1 MDNLQLIGMAAVGIA
16 LLLLLVIYLRIAAF
30 VALILV
36 SLVVGLGAGMPL
48 DAIIQS
54 VKNGMG
60 GTLGFVAIVVGLGAI
75 LGQLL
80 EATGGI
86 SQFAQTLIQRF
97 GESRAQWSLGLV
109 GFIVAIPVFFDVAF
123 IILVPL
129 VYSLAQKSGRSLLY
143 YAVPLLAGLAVTH
156 AFIPPT
162 PGPIAVADILGADL
176 GWVIVFGALI
186 GIPAM
191 ILAGP
196 LFGRFIARKIHAPVP
211 AHFLAQLDENQND
224 SSFRPLPVSIVIAII
239 TLPLV
244 LITANTLAPFITTDE
259 TVVNALNFIGHPF
272 VALLATVLVAMLL
285 ARSQCKLDKNALL
298 AIANKGLEP
307 AGIVILITG
316 AGGAFKQLLIDSGVG
331 AALGDI
337 MAASGLPIL
346 LMAFTIA
353 ALTRIAQGSSTVAM
367 ITAAGLIAPL
377 TSMQTLSPALLG
389 LIVIAISAGATTF
402 SHVNDSGFWLVS
414 RYLGISEKDTLKSWS
429 VLTTI
434 IAVVGLSMA
443 LFIQLFIG

>member
-1 MDNLQLIGMAAVGIA
+1 MDNLQLIAIAGIGIA

-36 SLVVGLGAGMPL
+36 SLIVGIGAGMPL
-48 DAIIQS
+48 DGVIQS
-54 VKNGMG
+54 IKNGMG

-75 LGQLL
+75 LGQVL
-80 EATGGI
+80 ESTGGI
-86 SQFAQTLIQRF
+86 ARFAQSIIQRF
-97 GESRAQWSLGLV
+97 GEAQAQWSLGFV

-162 PGPIAVADILGADL
+162 PGPIAVAEILNADL

-186 GIPAM
+186 GIPSM
-191 ILAGP
+191 IIAGP
-196 LFGRFIARKIHAPVP
+196 LFGRYIANKIYVPVP
-211 AHFLAQLDENQND
+211 THFALQGNDDETDATQ
-224 SSFRPLPVSIVIAII
+224 SLPISFVITII
-239 TLPLV
+239 GLPLV
-244 LITANTLAPFITTDE
+244 LTTANTLAPFITTDQQVIN
-259 TVVNALNFIGHPF
+259 TLSFIGHPF
-272 VALLATVLVAMLL
+272 VALLITTLL
-285 ARSQCKLDKNALL
+285 AILLAHKYCRLDKNALL
-298 AIANKGLEP
+298 TIANKGLEP

-331 AALGDI
+331 AALGEI
-337 MAASGLPIL
+337 LAASGLPII

-367 ITAAGLIAPL
+367 ITAAGLIAPIASL
-377 TSMQTLSPALLG
+377 QTLSPAFLG
-389 LIVIAISAGATTF
+389 LLVIAISAGATTF

-429 VLTTI
+429 MLTTV
-434 IAVVGLSMA
+434 IALVGLVMA
-443 LFIQLFIG
+443 LALQAFL

>member
-1 MDNLQLIGMAAVGIA
+1 MDNLQLIAIAGIGIA

-36 SLVVGLGAGMPL
+36 SLIVGIGSGMPL
-48 DAIIQS
+48 DGVIQS
-54 VKNGMG
+54 IKNGMG

-75 LGQLL
+75 LGQAL
-80 EATGGI
+80 ESTGGI
-86 SQFAQTLIQRF
+86 ARFAQSLIQRF
-97 GESRAQWSLGLV
+97 GEAKAQWSLGFV

-162 PGPIAVADILGADL
+162 PGPIAVAEILNADL

-186 GIPAM
+186 GIPSM
-191 ILAGP
+191 IIAGP
-196 LFGRFIARKIHAPVP
+196 LFGRYIANKIYVPVP
-211 AHFLAQLDENQND
+211 THFALQANSDEVNATQ
-224 SSFRPLPVSIVIAII
+224 SLPISFVITII
-239 TLPLV
+239 GLPLV
-244 LITANTLAPFITTDE
+244 LITANTIAPFITTDQQ
-259 TVVNALNFIGHPF
+259 VIDILSFIGHPF
-272 VALLATVLVAMLL
+272 VALLITTLL
-285 ARSQCKLDKNALL
+285 AMALAYKYCKLDKNALL
-298 AIANKGLEP
+298 IIANKGLEP

-331 AALGDI
+331 AALGE
-337 MAASGLPIL
+337 MLAASGLPII

-367 ITAAGLIAPL
+367 ITAAGLIAPIASL
-377 TSMQTLSPALLG
+377 QTLSPAFLG
-389 LIVIAISAGATTF
+389 LMVIAISAGATTF

-429 VLTTI
+429 MLTTI
-434 IAVVGLSMA
+434 IAVSYTHLTLPTKTCV
-443 LFIQLFIG
+443 

>member
-54 VKNGMG
+54 VKNGIG

-80 EATGGI
+80 EETDGI

-97 GESRAQWSLGLV
+97 GASRAQWSLGLV

-196 LFGRFIARKIHAPVP
+196 LFGRFIARKIHVPVP
-211 AHFLAQLDENQND
+211 AHFLAQLDDNQND

-239 TLPLV
+239 ALPLV
-244 LITANTLAPFITTDE
+244 LITANTLAPFITTNE
-259 TVVNALNFIGHPF
+259 TVANALNFIGHPF

-285 ARSQCKLDKNALL
+285 AFSQCKLDKNALL

-367 ITAAGLIAPL
+367 ITAAGIIAPL

-434 IAVVGLSMA
+434 IALVGLVMT
-443 LFIQLFIG
+443 LVLQLFI